1 MMNDSNLDAILKK
14 MAAEHRPQLPSSG
27 LIWFRAQLLRKTQ
40 QKERIERPLVFMRFL
55 AALAAAM
62 ILLAFV
68 TANWGEFQDA
78 MNHVSRFLL
87 PLLLLTVIGSLAFAA
102 MLLWSPAKH

>member
-1 MMNDSNLDAILKK
+1 MMNDSDLDAILKK

-27 LIWFRAQLLRKTQ
+27 LIRFRAQLLRKTQ

-55 AALAAAM
+55 AALAVAM

-68 TANWGEFQDA
+68 TANWGEFQDS
-78 MNHVSRFLL
+78 MNHASRLLL
-87 PLLLLTVIGSLAFAA
+87 PVLLLTVIGSLAFAA
-102 MLLWSPAKH
+102 MLFWSPVKR